1 MSVVQR
7 SRQIAESATAPT
19 TKLQV
24 DYVRVDRLRPSPK
37 NARLHS
43 RKKVRQL
50 AQSIAALKVISPIIV
65 DENFEILAGHAR
77 LEAAKLLGLSE
88 VPVIQVKHLSEAEK
102 RAYRLADNRFSE
114 KATWDSE
121 LLSIEVRELV
131 DLEFDIELTGFD
143 TADVDIILS
152 REDIGTDD
160 DLDIPAVSSGPPVTQ
175 VGDLFQ
181 LGDHRLICGDARSPS
196 VYKELMAG
204 EKARLV
210 VADAP
215 YNVKI
220 EGHVRGLGKTHHP
233 DFAMGSG
240 EFTFE
245 QFVLFLRTVFILLVS
260 NSADGAIHFIFMDWR
275 HMREILEAGD
285 GVFSELKNLV
295 VWAKAN
301 GGMGS
306 FYRSRHE
313 LIFVYKSGRKPHIN
327 NFELG
332 QHGRSRTNVWEYP
345 GVNSFRKGRM
355 EELAMHPTCKP
366 VELVA
371 DAIKDCSHRSGVV
384 LDPFGGSGTT
394 LISAERSCR
403 RARLIELDPAYCD
416 VIIKR
421 WLALG
426 GTTAI
431 HVASGLSYTELALS
445 RQPSASGD
453 LHDHPQKRR
462 RRR

>member
-1 MSVVQR
+1 MAAVQELQR
-7 SRQIAESATAPT
+7 LTRNAVAPAM
-19 TKLQV
+19 KLRV
-24 DYVRVDRLRPSPK
+24 DYVPIHRLRPSSR

-50 AQSIAALKVISPIIV
+50 AQSMAALKVISPIIA

-77 LEAAKLLGLSE
+77 LESAKLLGLGE
-88 VPVIQVKHLSEAEK
+88 VPVIQIKHLSEAEK

-121 LLSIEVRELV
+121 LLSIEIRELI
-131 DLEFDIELTGFD
+131 DLEFDIELTGFE
-143 TADVDIILS
+143 TADVDIILRDEGS
-152 REDIGTDD
+152 ADD
-160 DLDIPAVSSGPPVTQ
+160 DLDIPAVSPGPSVAR

-181 LGDHRLICGDARSPS
+181 LGDHRLICGDARDPS
-196 VYKELMAG
+196 VYKDLMAG
-204 EKARLV
+204 EKAQLV
-210 VADAP
+210 VADPP
-215 YNVKI
+215 YNVSI
-220 EGHVRGLGKTHHP
+220 EGHVSGLGKTHHR
-233 DFAMGSG
+233 DFTMGSG
-240 EFTFE
+240 EFSFE

-275 HMREILEAGD
+275 HMREVLEAGD

-345 GVNSFRKGRM
+345 GVNSFHKGRM

-371 DAIKDCSHRSGVV
+371 DAIKDCSHRNDVV

-394 LISAERSCR
+394 LISAERSGR

-431 HVASGLSYTELALS
+431 HVASGLPYTELALS
-445 RQPSASGD
+445 RQPSDSGD
-453 LHDHPQKRR
+453 VHDHPQKRR